1 MLDKRPIRQENE
13 GTAGEQGT
21 IDRLT
26 LADLRQGLERGSQVL
41 RVPDRRRPDFKTA
54 PTFLRVC
61 VDTQSVLKV
70 IDLRLE
76 GKVATFHS

>member
-13 GTAGEQGT
+13 GTAGEQGM

-41 RVPDRRRPDFKTA
+41 GVPGPDFKTA

-76 GKVATFHS
+76 GKVATSHS